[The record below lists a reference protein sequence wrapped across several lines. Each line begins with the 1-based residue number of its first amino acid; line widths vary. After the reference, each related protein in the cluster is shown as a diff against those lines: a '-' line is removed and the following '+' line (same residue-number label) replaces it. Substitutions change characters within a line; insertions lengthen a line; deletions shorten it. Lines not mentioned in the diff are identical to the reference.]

1 MNMKTSASITMAVGL
16 MFLGRALANDVVPK
30 RTDFTRYQAMLDH
43 SPFAVATAV
52 ALPAATPSFAKD
64 LYISNAARSPEGDL
78 VTLASASDR
87 NFKEYL
93 STKQPNEHGYAIANI
108 EWSEHIGATKATI
121 SKDGQFAS
129 VSFNQALLATTPG
142 SSAPGPMPGFV
153 QPQPAPVQSQGQMP
167 PGTLYSPNQMAVPG
181 AVTKPTVPLT
191 QPTPPP
197 RVRGVIPRNPSAV
210 SPRTAPAVA
219 PALPPNNNAE
229 DD

>member
-1 MNMKTSASITMAVGL
+1 MKAAPCVIVSLALGL
-16 MFLGRALANDVVPK
+16 VWSGRLGANDAIPK

-78 VTLASASDR
+78 ITLASGSDR

-93 STKQPNEHGYAIANI
+93 TTKSPNEHGYGIANI
-108 EWSEHIGATKATI
+108 EWSERIGATKATI

-142 SSAPGPMPGFV
+142 AGVQGPMPGFA
-153 QPQPAPVQSQGQMP
+153 QPQAQPMQAQPQMP
-167 PGTLYSPNQMAVPG
+167 PGSLYTPNQMAVPTP
-181 AVTKPTVPLT
+181 VTKPAVPM

-197 RVRGVIPRNPSAV
+197 RVRGVIPRNPSVVAPQV
-210 SPRTAPAVA
+210 PAAATPAV
-219 PALPPNNNAE
+219 LPPNTAE

>member
-1 MNMKTSASITMAVGL
+1 MKTFTFIMTALGL
-16 MFLGRALANDVVPK
+16 MFLGRALADDVVPK
-30 RTDFTRYQAMLDH
+30 RTDFARYQAMLDH

-78 VTLASASDR
+78 LTLSSASDR

-93 STKQPNEHGYAIANI
+93 STKQPNEHRYAIANI
-108 EWSEHIGATKATI
+108 EWSEHVGSTKATI

-129 VSFNQALLATTPG
+129 VSFNQALIATTPG
-142 SSAPGPMPGFV
+142 TSAPGPMPGFV
-153 QPQPAPVQSQGQMP
+153 QPQPAPVQPQGQMP
-167 PGTLYSPNQMAVPG
+167 PGTLYSPNQMAVPAPVTRP
-181 AVTKPTVPLT
+181 AVPIT

-197 RVRGVIPRNPSAV
+197 RVRGVIPRNPSVV
-210 SPRTAPAVA
+210 SPQTAPAATPV
-219 PALPPNNNAE
+219 LPPNNAE

>member
-1 MNMKTSASITMAVGL
+1 MNMKTLVSIALTLGL
-16 MFLGRALANDVVPK
+16 MFAGRALADDAVPK

-64 LYISNAARSPEGDL
+64 LYISNAARSPEGDM
-78 VTLASASDR
+78 VTLSSASDR

-93 STKQPNEHGYAIANI
+93 STKQPNLHGYGIANI
-108 EWSEHIGATKATI
+108 EWSDQVGATKATI

-153 QPQPAPVQSQGQMP
+153 QPQPQPVQPQAQMP
-167 PGTLYSPNQMAVPG
+167 PGTLYTPNQMAVPTP
-181 AVTKPTVPLT
+181 VTKPAVPIG

-197 RVRGVIPRNPSAV
+197 RVRGVIPRNPSV
-210 SPRTAPAVA
+210 VA
-219 PALPPNNNAE
+219 PQAAPVAPPPLPPNNTE